1 MSLSTSSVLVSLKIT
16 QYSARKLDREASIDL
31 CESKEASSDSGN
43 FHKILIPKVHLQ
55 PIQRM
60 VNAIRNYHYATTLP
74 WEHRGADILPSKM
87 YLTYVKEMGNLK
99 TQFETLV
106 NEFITDY
113 PIIIKQVEKQL
124 GHLYS
129 ESDYPNAE
137 LIRKKFSIGVDITP
151 IPNVA
156 DFRIDLEHAEVEKI
170 KSDLGTR
177 LEAANNVAEQE
188 LFARL
193 YTSVAKAVI
202 TLKEPGKIF
211 RNTLILNMLEL
222 SRKAPLLNI
231 NDNVDITNQSKDLK
245 SLCEKVNIDELRNN
259 EDFDYRLDQ
268 ASKFELILTKIE
280 EAYNRSAP

>member
-1 MSLSTSSVLVSLKIT
+1 MSLSTSSMLVSLKIT
-16 QYSARKLDREASIDL
+16 QYSARKLDREASLDF
-31 CESKEASSDSGN
+31 CESKSATADSGN
-43 FHKILIPKVHLQ
+43 FNKVLIPKVHLQ

-60 VNAIRNYHYATTLP
+60 VNSIRNYHYATTLP

-87 YLTYVKEMGNLK
+87 YLTYIKEMGNLK

-106 NEFITDY
+106 DEFITDY
-113 PIIIKQVEKQL
+113 PIIISQVQQQL
-124 GHLYS
+124 GSLYR
-129 ESDYPNAE
+129 ESDYLDVE
-137 LIRKKFSIGVDITP
+137 VIRDKFSIGVDITP

-156 DFRIDLEHAEVEKI
+156 DFRIDLEHAEVEKL
-170 KSDLGTR
+170 KSELGAR
-177 LEAANNVAEQE
+177 LDAANNVAEQE
-188 LFARL
+188 LFARM

-231 NDNVDITNQSKDLK
+231 NDNADINEHSANLK
-245 SLCEKVNIDELRNN
+245 SLCEKVDINELRNN
-259 EDFDYRLDQ
+259 EDINYRLACADDL
-268 ASKFELILTKIE
+268 ELILTDIE